1 MERDLLTTREVAKLL
16 GVGTTSIKRWAD
28 SGLLRCVKTPGGHRR
43 FPRDG
48 VDAFLERGQS
58 EPSYGGA
65 RVSPQ
70 NRTES
75 WLRRLKDGISTND
88 IVKSLHAEWR
98 GHGSWYEVADSMSL
112 VLEEIGRAWARGDLS
127 VIQEHIISERLMR
140 AIARIV
146 ESDLPTDGTRTCML
160 MAAEGDDHTLG
171 LSLVELCLR
180 EVGWSTTWVGRKTP
194 VHIACEY
201 ILGQDIQMVAV
212 SASEYSRDSAALAD
226 QANRLAHAC
235 RTKGVPLM
243 LGGMG
248 LWPGDLEG
256 TTRIFT
262 FTQLHDALVKRNNI
276 H

>member
-1 MERDLLTTREVAKLL
+1 MERDLLTTREVAKIL

-58 EPSYGGA
+58 EHSYDS
-65 RVSPQ
+65 RETSQ
-70 NRTES
+70 SRTET

-88 IVKSLHAEWR
+88 IVKALHVER
-98 GHGSWYEVADSMSL
+98 RNHGSWYETADSMSL
-112 VLEEIGRAWARGDLS
+112 VLEEIGRSWARGDLS

-140 AIARIV
+140 ALARII
-146 ESDLPTDGTRTCML
+146 ESDLATDGTRTCML
-160 MAAEGDDHTLG
+160 MSAEGDEHTLG

-194 VHIACEY
+194 VHIACEF
-201 ILGQDIQMVAV
+201 ILGNDIQMVAV
-212 SASEYSRDSAALAD
+212 SASGYSRDGSSLAD
-226 QANRLAHAC
+226 QASRLGRAC
-235 RTKGVPLM
+235 MNKQVPLM

-248 LWPGDLEG
+248 LWPDEIEYG
-256 TTRIFT
+256 TRIYT
-262 FTQLHDALVKRNNI
+262 FSQLHDVLVQKN
-276 H
+276 